1 MDICNIH
8 LIWWIPD
15 RKPQTQ
21 QRENCVHSSISF
33 IRMDLP
39 LAQDSRIPFP
49 TCLAELMENKEPRN
63 LRAIP
68 EPRTA
73 PRFHSAFRFPV

>member
-1 MDICNIH
+1 MDIGNIH
-8 LIWWIPD
+8 PIWWIPD

-39 LAQDSRIPFP
+39 LAQDSIPHLP
-49 TCLAELMENKEPRN
+49 G
-63 LRAIP
+63 RADGEQGAKKP
-68 EPRTA
+68 ES
-73 PRFHSAFRFPV
+73 HS